1 MNPSVYLSHRDGE
14 LFAQVNKGNE
24 TMKII
29 VINEEIGLIWYKS
42 RNYQQKEVHVICFG
56 LQVEQ
61 YEDENKAKEAF
72 KNCLDWHFRNN

>member
-1 MNPSVYLSHRDGE
+1 MKSEVYLSHRNAE
-14 LFAQVNKGNE
+14 LFRRVNKGNE
-24 TMKII
+24 IMKII
-29 VINEEIGLIWYKS
+29 VFNEEIGLIWYKS

-61 YEDENKAKEAF
+61 YEDEDKAKEAF

>member
-1 MNPSVYLSHRDGE
+1 MKSEVYLSHRNAE
-14 LFAQVNKGNE
+14 RFRQVNKGNE
-24 TMKII
+24 IMKII
-29 VINEEIGLIWYKS
+29 VVNEEIGLIWYKS
-42 RNYQQKEVHVICFG
+42 RNYQQREVHVVCFG

>member
-1 MNPSVYLSHRDGE
+1 MNPSVYLSHRNAE
-14 LFAQVNKGNE
+14 RFRRVNKGSDI
-24 TMKII
+24 MKII
-29 VINEEIGLIWYKS
+29 VVNEEIGLIWYKS

-61 YEDENKAKEAF
+61 YDDEDKAKEAF

>member
-1 MNPSVYLSHRDGE
+1 
-14 LFAQVNKGNE
+14 
-24 TMKII
+24 MKII
-29 VINEEIGLIWYKS
+29 VVNEEMGLIWYKS

-61 YEDENKAKEAF
+61 YEDEDKAKEAF

>member
-1 MNPSVYLSHRDGE
+1 MNPSVYLSHRNGE

-24 TMKII
+24 IMKII
-29 VINEEIGLIWYKS
+29 VVNEEMGLIWYKS

-61 YEDENKAKEAF
+61 YEDEDKAKEAF

>member
-1 MNPSVYLSHRDGE
+1 MKSELHLSHRNDE
-14 LFAQVNKGNE
+14 LLAQVKEGNKI
-24 TMKII
+24 MKII
-29 VINEEIGLIWYKS
+29 VVNEEMGLIWYKS

-61 YEDENKAKEAF
+61 YDDEDKAKEAF

>member
-1 MNPSVYLSHRDGE
+1 MKSELYLSHRNGE
-14 LFAQVNKGNE
+14 LFAQVKEGNKI
-24 TMKII
+24 MKII
-29 VINEEIGLIWYKS
+29 VVNEEMGLIWYKS

-61 YEDENKAKEAF
+61 YDDEDKAKEAF

>member
-1 MNPSVYLSHRDGE
+1 MKSEVYLSHRNGE
-14 LFAQVNKGNE
+14 TVHQANKGNE
-24 TMKII
+24 IMKII
-29 VINEEIGLIWYKS
+29 VVNEEIGLIWYKS
-42 RNYQQKEVHVICFG
+42 RNYQQREVHVVCFG

>member
-1 MNPSVYLSHRDGE
+1 MKSELHLSHRNDE
-14 LFAQVNKGNE
+14 LFAQVKEGNK

-29 VINEEIGLIWYKS
+29 VVNEEMGLIWYKS

-61 YEDENKAKEAF
+61 YDDEDKAKEAF